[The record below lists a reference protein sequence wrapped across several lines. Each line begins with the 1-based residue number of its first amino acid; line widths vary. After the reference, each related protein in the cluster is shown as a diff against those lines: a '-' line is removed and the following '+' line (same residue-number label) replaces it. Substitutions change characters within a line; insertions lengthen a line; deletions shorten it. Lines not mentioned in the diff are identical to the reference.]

1 VRAGVHGPAAGV
13 RRLPDRRDR
22 GRGAGRRRPGGLS
35 ERRGDRFG
43 SLRWRATADGAIL
56 LEGAS
61 AWLDC
66 SIERE
71 IRVGDHDLILL
82 RVHALDADPDV
93 PPLVF
98 HGSRYRRLSA

>member
-1 VRAGVHGPAAGV
+1 MTV
-13 RRLPDRRDR
+13 
-22 GRGAGRRRPGGLS
+22 GRRSALTFRAAS
-35 ERRGDRFG
+35 ERPQRF
-43 SLRWRATADGAIL
+43 SVWRATADGAVL

-66 SIERE
+66 GIERE
-71 IRVGDHDLILL
+71 ISVGDHDLVLL
-82 RVHALDADPDV
+82 RVHALDDDPGV